1 MAFTS
6 DSAQNTLNF
15 MKALTHTIE
24 VDEDSSPEVVLNAAV
39 KVVAS
44 LGFNEESLRKINLE
58 NSPFIDFGKK

>member
-1 MAFTS
+1 
-6 DSAQNTLNF
+6 